1 MSKKAQLNAVNR
13 IVAKHISDF
22 LAFTLEALTEYFPS
36 NGNYITTA

>member
-36 NGNYITTA
+36 NSNYITTA